1 MQLVE
6 VQVKQGLLRG
16 QRVSPPNKNLPSF
29 DAFLGVP
36 YAKPPVKE
44 LRFQAPQPP
53 EPWEGARP
61 ALDHG
66 PDSLQ
71 HDFMLRK
78 VAGRED
84 CLYLNVYSPQVPSS
98 VRTPVEGAPWPVMV
112 WFHPGGFTNGTSHM
126 RQYAPEWLV
135 AKGVVLVT
143 VTYRLGAL
151 GFLSLRSSKCPGNA
165 GLKDAVASLQWVREN
180 IGVFGG
186 DPSRVT
192 VFGCS
197 AGAAVAEFLQLAPTA
212 KGLFQRAIVQSA
224 STLNQWCLVEADE
237 ARRRAFRLGE
247 ALGCSTQDE
256 DELLAFLQN
265 APAIDIHEKSESV
278 VDVEK
283 DGPKGLMFPFLP
295 VSEAGLDSADAFL
308 VDRPRT
314 LLNER
319 RYFPVPSIIGLTD
332 MEGIL
337 PMEDTFPSKSI
348 YSQTSL
354 DVADADLER
363 VIPSELGLEKGSSE
377 SVALAEGIRQLYF
390 SGGKVTRNGYWTLYS
405 DLIFATGIV
414 QAARIHATQVP
425 IYFYLFCV
433 MGQNNMLSAFL
444 KPENPPGAC
453 HGDEIGY
460 LFGRGPPFPPEPE
473 WEPHSLEAATKRRL
487 TTLWA
492 NFARIGV
499 PTPAADPDLDNV
511 EWRPLAANPD
521 TTAPLAPY
529 LDIGVTLSVPRAP
542 LWEERVAFWDQAYA
556 KHGRK

>member
-16 QRVSPPNKNLPSF
+16 QRLSPPTKNLPAF

-66 PDSLQ
+66 ADSLQ
-71 HDFMLRK
+71 NDFMLRK
-78 VAGRED
+78 QAGSED

-112 WFHPGGFTNGTSHM
+112 WFYPGGFTNGTSHM

-165 GLKDAVASLQWVREN
+165 GLKDAVASLQWVRDN

-186 DPSRVT
+186 DPNRVT

-197 AGAAVAEFLQLAPTA
+197 AGGAVTELLQLAPAA
-212 KGLFQRAIVQSA
+212 KGLFQRAIMQSA
-224 STLNQWCLVEADE
+224 SSLNQWCLLEAAE

-256 DELLAFLQN
+256 DELLAFLQK
-265 APAIDIHEKSESV
+265 APAVDILAKSDSVIDI
-278 VDVEK
+278 EK
-283 DGPKGLMFPFLP
+283 DGSRGLMFPFLP
-295 VSEAGLDSADAFL
+295 VSEAGLDVADAFL
-308 VDRPRT
+308 VDKPRT

-319 RYFPVPSIIGLTD
+319 RKAIAST
-332 MEGIL
+332 
-337 PMEDTFPSKSI
+337 
-348 YSQTSL
+348 TSL
-354 DVADADLER
+354 EVADADLER
-363 VIPSELGLEKGSSE
+363 VIPAELGLEKGSPE
-377 SVALAEGIRQLYF
+377 SVALADGIRQLYF
-390 SGGKVTRNGYWTLYS
+390 DGGKVTRNGYWNLYS
-405 DLIFATGIV
+405 DLLFATGVV

-425 IYFYLFCV
+425 VYFYLFCV
-433 MGQNNMLSAFL
+433 MGRNNVLSTFL
-444 KPENPPGAC
+444 KAENPTGAC
-453 HGDEIGY
+453 HGDELGY
-460 LFGRGPPFPPEPE
+460 LFGRRPPFPPEPE
-473 WEPHSLEAATKRRL
+473 WEPHSLELATKTRL

-492 NFARIGV
+492 NFARTGV
-499 PTPAADPDLDNV
+499 PTPAADPDVDNV
-511 EWRPLAANPD
+511 EWKPLAGNPD

-529 LDIGVTLSVPRAP
+529 LDIGATLSVPRAP
-542 LWEERVAFWDQAYA
+542 LWEERVAFWDRVYA
-556 KHGRK
+556 KHGPK